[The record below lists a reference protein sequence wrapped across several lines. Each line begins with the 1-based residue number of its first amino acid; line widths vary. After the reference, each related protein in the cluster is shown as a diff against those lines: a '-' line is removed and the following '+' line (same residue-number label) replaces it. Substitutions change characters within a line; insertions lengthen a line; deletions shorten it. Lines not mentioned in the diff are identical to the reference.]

1 MSERY
6 VRLFSLPENLYSAGA
21 PVVVAA
27 GALLK
32 DNQSGRMLAQL
43 KLRNISS
50 QTIKAATVSV
60 IPFDTIG
67 NPLGEAIRH
76 RYLDLNVARDDDF
89 GQKAVIVLPKTDT
102 RSFSVIVEEIVF
114 ATNTLWKNTGDL
126 WESLPNPTLLSAVL
140 ADKELEKQYRIQY
153 GNTAKCVPNGVKDV
167 WYCTCGALNR
177 NTENICHK
185 CNVSLND
192 LLAFDMAALKK
203 ECAIRLEE
211 ERKQK
216 AAADKKAKKNTIIAI
231 VAIIAVVICIAAG
244 VFISARQK
252 ESASLAQYQSAVELL
267 EAGKL
272 NEAYV
277 AFLALDGYKD
287 SREKASSIFDMRNE
301 KYDHATA
308 LMEDGQL
315 IEAYEE
321 FVSLDGYID
330 SDKKAED
337 IIVMC
342 DEIYDA
348 AIVLMETG
356 YLTEAYNNFVF
367 LNGYKDS
374 AEQAEA
380 VNNMFAE
387 KYNKAVALMD
397 AGEVLEAYE
406 IFNSIAS
413 YKDSAANAEIAYA
426 KHMANVLQA
435 VEVGSYISFGA
446 CEQDNNLSN
455 GNEDIEWLVLA
466 KEGNRALVISRY
478 GLYPQSYNN
487 KRTNVTWESCTLR
500 QWLNNDFL
508 NNAFSPAERALIP
521 AATVVAQAREGKDT
535 QDKVFILNI
544 TEAEQYLGENGGLNC
559 QATEYAEANGVRSS
573 DSNGNCKWWLR
584 TPGKDKKDLA
594 VYVTDTGG
602 IMRIGGMVHI
612 IEFAVRPALWIT
624 IP

>member
-6 VRLFSLPENLYSAGA
+6 VKLFSLSENLYSAGA

-43 KLRNISS
+43 KLRNISP
-50 QTIKAATVSV
+50 QIIKAATVSV
-60 IPFDTIG
+60 IPFDTVG
-67 NPLGEAIRH
+67 NPLGDAIRH
-76 RYLDLNVARDDDF
+76 QYLDLNVARDVNF
-89 GQKAVIVLPKTDT
+89 GQKVVIALPKTAT
-102 RSFSVIVEEIVF
+102 RSFTVIVEEVVF
-114 ATNTLWKNTGDL
+114 ATNTLWKDTGEP
-126 WESLPNPTLLSAVL
+126 WKSLPTPTLLSAAL

-177 NTENICHK
+177 NTEKICHR
-185 CNVSLND
+185 CNVSLTD
-192 LLAFDMAALKK
+192 LLAFDMETLKK
-203 ECAIRLEE
+203 ECAIRLEA

-216 AAADKKAKKNTIIAI
+216 AAADKKAKKNTRIAI
-231 VAIIAVVICIAAG
+231 IAIIAVVICIAAG

-267 EAGKL
+267 EAGRL
-272 NEAYV
+272 NEAYE

-308 LMEDGQL
+308 LMEAGQL
-315 IEAYEE
+315 MEAYEE

-330 SDKKAED
+330 SNKKAED

-348 AIVLMETG
+348 AFALLEMG
-356 YLTEAYNNFVF
+356 HLTEAYNNFVF

-374 AEQAEA
+374 AEQAES

-387 KYNKAVALMD
+387 NYSKAVALMD
-397 AGEVLEAYE
+397 TGKMLEAYKV
-406 IFNSIAS
+406 FNSIAS
-413 YKDSAANAEIAYA
+413 YKDSAANAEFAYA
-426 KHMANVLQA
+426 KHMANILQV
-435 VEVGSYISFGA
+435 VEVGGYISFGA

-455 GNEDIEWLVLA
+455 GYEDIEWLVLA
-466 KEGNRALVISRY
+466 KEDNRVLVISRY
-478 GLYPQSYNN
+478 GLYPHSYNN

-508 NNAFSPAERALIP
+508 NAFSAAEQALIP
-521 AATVVAQAREGKDT
+521 TATVVAQAREGKDT
-535 QDKVFILNI
+535 QDRVFILNI
-544 TEAEQYLGENGGLNC
+544 TEAEQYLGESYGLNC
-559 QATEYAEANGVRSS
+559 QATEYAIANGARVS
-573 DSNGNCKWWLR
+573 DSNGCCNWWLR
-584 TPGKDKKDLA
+584 TPGKEEKDLA

-612 IEFAVRPALWIT
+612 TEFTVRPALWIT